1 MNVPIFYFGPDQR
14 ITMEDIN
21 KKNKQILAEQV
32 KVKLLPKEHER
43 QKIQGYKE
51 QAKELEKEREKKEM
65 EKWASLQGLKLPGK
79 KARAP
84 NPLSMK
90 KKQKPEFSH
99 SQGGPEKTK
108 RIRKRK
114 AKTTFAKTSNQEK

>member
-1 MNVPIFYFGPDQR
+1 M
-14 ITMEDIN
+14 
-21 KKNKQILAEQV
+21 
-32 KVKLLPKEHER
+32 
-43 QKIQGYKE
+43 
-51 QAKELEKEREKKEM
+51 EKEREKREM

-90 KKQKPEFSH
+90 KKKEREPQQPAT
-99 SQGGPEKTK
+99 EKAERTK

-114 AKTTFAKTSNQEK
+114 AKTTFAKSS

>member
-1 MNVPIFYFGPDQR
+1 
-14 ITMEDIN
+14 ME
-21 KKNKQILAEQV
+21 V
-32 KVKLLPKEHER
+32 
-43 QKIQGYKE
+43 
-51 QAKELEKEREKKEM
+51 EKEKKEM

-90 KKQKPEFSH
+90 KKKEREPQRSNHQDGVERA
-99 SQGGPEKTK
+99 K

-114 AKTTFAKTSNQEK
+114 PKTTFAKTK